1 MLLKMRTCRSRS
13 KYMVSDIA
21 KRSIRASASSA
32 GGLMAYSSAPLSS
45 ISWKENFPGAPRSSS
60 FQFAWTSVTWRTFIC
75 CSVCCSAAGLSD
87 IEVLLLY
94 LGRIRRVEGLGSA
107 LRRLPFYTMSLGM
120 RTLFPRSKYTVPVL
134 SKSFSMTL
142 VSSAVG
148 RRTYS
153 SAPSSR
159 INCTVKEP
167 RSPRSCS
174 VHEACTSVTRRTW
187 ICCSMFCSATEPS
200 FLLALRVVASFVP
213 VRSRSK
219 PRACYLRWRQSELV
233 YLSGEDEVALGETVY
248 FVREDRNFSVSPA
261 EAHVGV
267 VPLLLGE
274 LAHSVDEAQSLPEV
288 LEPEAAAQVM
298 LLDYLPLGNLPPEI
312 VEFLSFQRRRP
323 TPARHAR

>member
-94 LGRIRRVEGLGSA
+94 RSDVEGLGSA

-120 RTLFPRSKYTVPVL
+120 RVLLPRSKYTVSVL

-148 RRTYS
+148 RSTYS

-159 INCTVKEP
+159 INCMVKEP
-167 RSPRSCS
+167 GSPRSCS

-200 FLLALRVVASFVP
+200 FLLALRVVPSFVP

-219 PRACYLRWRQSELV
+219 PRAYYLRWRQSELV
-233 YLSGEDEVALGETVY
+233 YLSGEDKVARGETVY
-248 FVREDRNFSVSPA
+248 FVREDRNLGVPPA
-261 EAHVGV
+261 EGHVGV

-274 LAHSVDEAQSLPEV
+274 LAHSVDEA
-288 LEPEAAAQVM
+288 
-298 LLDYLPLGNLPPEI
+298 
-312 VEFLSFQRRRP
+312 
-323 TPARHAR
+323 